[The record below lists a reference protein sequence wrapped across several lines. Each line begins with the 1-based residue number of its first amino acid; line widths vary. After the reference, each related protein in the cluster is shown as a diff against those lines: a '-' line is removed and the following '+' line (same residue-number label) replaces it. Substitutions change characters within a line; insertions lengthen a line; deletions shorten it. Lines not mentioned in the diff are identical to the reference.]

1 MIKAE
6 DFKPGVKF
14 ISDTTQARFEVLE
27 VKKAL
32 FADSYNVIIR
42 NLDNGRKSIHG
53 LNYLT
58 KLNLHIEA

>member
-1 MIKAE
+1 MKTE

-14 ISDTTQARFEVLE
+14 ISETTQTRFEVVE

-42 NLDNGRKSIHG
+42 NLDNGRKSTHG
-53 LNYLT
+53 LNYLS
-58 KLNLHIEA
+58 KLNLHVEA

>member
-1 MIKAE
+1 MKTE

-14 ISDTTQARFEVLE
+14 ISETTQARFEVVE

-42 NLDNGRKSIHG
+42 NLDNGRKSTHG
-53 LNYLT
+53 LNYLS
-58 KLNLHIEA
+58 KLNLHVEA

>member
-14 ISDTTQARFEVLE
+14 ISDTTQAKFEVLE